1 MIAMENDNLTELVS
15 KWKET
20 EGVEDSE
27 LSAIS
32 LYNQLV
38 AESRVEGPVS
48 ESYSQTATELI
59 QMIQG
64 WRYKSRNIWWFIK
77 RKLCCLIF
85 DA

>member
-20 EGVEDSE
+20 EGVEDSD

-64 WRYKSRNIWWFIK
+64 RRNKSRNIWSFIEG
-77 RKLCCLIF
+77 KLPSF
-85 DA
+85 

>member
-38 AESRVEGPVS
+38 AKSRVEGPVS

-64 WRYKSRNIWWFIK
+64 WRNKARNIWCFIEGK
-77 RKLCCLIF
+77 IRF
-85 DA
+85 

>member
-38 AESRVEGPVS
+38 AKSRVEGPVS

-64 WRYKSRNIWWFIK
+64 WRNKSRNI
-77 RKLCCLIF
+77 
-85 DA
+85 